1 MTRKDYVLLADA
13 LRAAIEAL
21 DEPRRMG
28 AKLAATE
35 IAHRLEDD
43 NPRFDYERFLKAC
56 GL

>member
-1 MTRKDYVLLADA
+1 MTRKDYILLADA

-35 IAHRLEDD
+35 IAHRLEDE